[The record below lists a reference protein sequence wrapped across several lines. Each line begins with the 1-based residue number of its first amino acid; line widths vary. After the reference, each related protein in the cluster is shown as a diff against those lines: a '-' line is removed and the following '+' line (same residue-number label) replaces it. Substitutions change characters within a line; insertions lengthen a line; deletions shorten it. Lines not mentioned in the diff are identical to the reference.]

1 LSDIP
6 KSVNAAILSEDNY
19 ALPANYRHFC
29 VAASTA
35 TLVLFFAYCGSI
47 YRSLVNAQLYALL
60 HDVTQLNISTT
71 FTDALH
77 RAYKNPSNREK
88 NKNSAFKNFENNSKA
103 TA

>member
-6 KSVNAAILSEDNY
+6 KSVNAATLSEDNY

-88 NKNSAFKNFENNSKA
+88 KQKLSIQKFRK
-103 TA
+103 